1 MATVESRPPVEVGE
15 QAPDFTV
22 PAANREGTVSLADY
36 HGQSPLLLALFR
48 GLY

>member
-1 MATVESRPPVEVGE
+1 MATVESRPPVEPGE

-22 PAANREGTVSLADY
+22 LAANSEGTVSLADY
-36 HGQSPLLLALFR
+36 RGQNPLLLALYR